1 MDRII
6 NDGSVQAHIFD
17 DFSIFTLENTIVG
30 QYSSKINKGS
40 YNTIIGTNAGKIGLQ
55 LNNSIIIGANTD
67 QELLNANK
75 LISIGEHSITS
86 RYINETINIGYYN
99 GNSNNINI
107 DNLDINYLND
117 KLINQDLIKL
127 DLNDII
133 TSNNN
138 AVYLGVGKFKDTP
151 IIFSSKRNFNNTTN
165 FFIEGSLNTELLKL
179 KNNDNYYISLINNQN
194 SNIIYTLPQLP
205 FYEQAYLSTDIN
217 GNLEWLE
224 ITDMNINIIQSSA
237 DIICEGLNAINLKG
251 NGTLLKNLNLSELT
265 TDNLKEGLAN
275 IYFNTSLITNIFFNS
290 FITNFIICN

>member
-40 YNTIIGTNAGKIGLQ
+40 NNTIIGTNAGKIGLQ

-117 KLINQDLIKL
+117 KFL
-127 DLNDII
+127 
-133 TSNNN
+133 TM
-138 AVYLGVGKFKDTP
+138 
-151 IIFSSKRNFNNTTN
+151 FNNMRDTY
-165 FFIEGSLNTELLKL
+165 
-179 KNNDNYYISLINNQN
+179 DDRYV
-194 SNIIYTLPQLP
+194 IIYKEPDMKMKEILNKL
-205 FYEQAYLSTDIN
+205 YLDR
-217 GNLEWLE
+217 E
-224 ITDMNINIIQSSA
+224 D
-237 DIICEGLNAINLKG
+237 
-251 NGTLLKNLNLSELT
+251 
-265 TDNLKEGLAN
+265 
-275 IYFNTSLITNIFFNS
+275 FS
-290 FITNFIICN
+290 FIYS